1 MSRAALAVGML
12 VVMLTVA
19 LTPTP
24 TTHEVLTGVR
34 QSTNVSFPDSLTFS
48 LEASA
53 PEVITG
59 AEVRY
64 QVEQLSCGSGT
75 ASGFASFTPTSDL
88 NVSWEWDLKQRAGLP
103 VGSRITYW
111 WVLTSDDR
119 SFETQ
124 PTTMVFEDPR
134 FEWRTITGDHTRLL
148 WYEGSLEFA
157 EGLLEV
163 ADAGIRTL
171 QENTGVLPS
180 KPVEVHIYENAA
192 VMREAIVFSQ
202 EWTGGVAYPSQ
213 GLVSMGINE
222 SNLEWGRRATVHEMS
237 HVVIA
242 EASFTCGSSLPAW
255 LDEGLATFVEGP
267 EEPLFAR
274 ALDRAVR
281 DNSAFAVRGLAG
293 SFPVS
298 QDGAELAYAESRSLV
313 AFLIEH
319 YGTDRMNTLLTA
331 FSELG
336 TIDRALMQ
344 AYGFDTEGLERL
356 WRADAGLPER
366 DAPLDAVVE
375 PLPTIPALGGLPQQ
389 AEATATVAPREPT
402 ATVAPAEPTAT
413 PPESSGSGCNRSSD
427 EAAGL
432 DFGALAG
439 LALGAMVIVRRRLV

>member
-1 MSRAALAVGML
+1 ML
-12 VVMLTVA
+12 VVMFTVA

-34 QSTNVSFPDSLTFS
+34 QSTSVSFPDSLTFS
-48 LEASA
+48 LVASA

-75 ASGFASFTPTSDL
+75 ASGFANFTPISDL

-111 WVLTSDDR
+111 WVLTSDNR

-134 FEWRTITGDHTRLL
+134 FQWRTITGDHTHLL
-148 WYEGSLEFA
+148 WYEGSQEFA

-171 QENTGVLPS
+171 QKNTGVLPS

-192 VMREAIVFSQ
+192 MMREAIVFSQ

-242 EASFTCGSSLPAW
+242 EASFTCGSGLPAW

-267 EEPLFAR
+267 EEPLLAR

-298 QDGAELAYAESRSLV
+298 QDGAKLAYAESRDLV
-313 AFLIEH
+313 AFLLEH
-319 YGTDRMNTLLTA
+319 YGTDRMNALLTA
-331 FSELG
+331 FRELG
-336 TIDRALMQ
+336 TIDRALTQ

-356 WRADAGLPER
+356 WRADVGLPER
-366 DAPLDAVVE
+366 AAPQDAMVE
-375 PLPTIPALGGLPQQ
+375 PLPMIPTLGGLPQQ
-389 AEATATVAPREPT
+389 AEATATVAPTEPT
-402 ATVAPAEPTAT
+402 ATVGPAEATAT
-413 PPESSGSGCNRSSD
+413 SHKSSGSGCNRTSD
-427 EAAGL
+427 ETAGL

-439 LALGAMVIVRRRLV
+439 LALGAIVIGRRLV